1 MEQLNLVVACV
12 SFALVGLIVL
22 CLRRFGQI
30 RHALRPGAEPREI
43 VSILSVPWHME
54 QGWPARAYELVPA
67 TMTCTMDTELSA
79 TATATY
85 LDADGN
91 QVSVDN
97 TEPLQPEDCHIAHIE
112 PAPDGSYRNQIAIHI
127 NESIL
132 DRFTAP
138 ENVGELPAL
147 LQVDIRLTPR

>member
-1 MEQLNLVVACV
+1 MEQLNL
-12 SFALVGLIVL
+12 LVGLLALALAGLIIL

-30 RHALRPGAEPREI
+30 RHALRPSVEPRQI

-85 LDADGN
+85 LNASN
-91 QVSVDN
+91 EQVSVEN
-97 TEPLQPEDCHIAHIE
+97 SVPLKPEDCHIAHIE

-132 DRFTAP
+132 DRFTVP